1 MYFLHSFLIAKHQTN
16 LSAFHMNIDTRNK
29 IISVVLSLIIV
40 ALSWW
45 LYDSIVTPYKV
56 VEARKA
62 ETAAVRNRLLTLK
75 DALVQYEA
83 KYGHF
88 PPTDGGLDSV
98 VTYLSTDTLMIA
110 MGDSLFSQLAPLTY
124 SPESMIVT
132 PRSGTRFSY
141 THNDTIRPPLY
152 LLEDPD
158 TDDAIGSLS
167 RTTMRNAPNWN

>member
-1 MYFLHSFLIAKHQTN
+1 MVKHQTN

-29 IISVVLSLIIV
+29 ILSVVLSLIIV

-45 LYDSIVTPYKV
+45 LYDSIVTPYQV

-62 ETAAVRNRLLTLK
+62 ETEGARNRMLSLK

-98 VTYLSTDTLMIA
+98 VTYLSTDSLMVA
-110 MGDSLFSQLAPLTY
+110 LGDSLFYQIPPLTY
-124 SPESMIVT
+124 SPESIILS
-132 PRSGTRFSY
+132 PRTNTQFSY

-158 TDDAIGSLS
+158 SDDAIGSLS